1 MRLLS
6 RAAASISRR
15 LGRPEILAAVDAHAR
30 QAQLEDVG
38 LRVALATALR
48 GEGTYVD
55 VGTNRGQVLRE
66 ALRVAPN
73 GHHIAFEPI
82 PVLAARIAEAF
93 PTVDCR
99 QRALAAAAGEAEF
112 CHFTKLDGWSG
123 LRRSPAI
130 SDERGAP
137 EYIRVEVST
146 LDAEL
151 AELTPSV
158 IKVDVEGA
166 ELAVLEGG
174 RGVLQRARPLLIV
187 EHVAEAT
194 ALYDASSEALWD
206 LLGDLG
212 YEVFAAS
219 GEGPFTRQS
228 FAQAGAV
235 VNWLAAPLEAVRS
248 PAG

>member
-6 RAAASISRR
+6 RAAARISRR

-30 QAQLEDVG
+30 QAQREEIGVQ
-38 LRVALATALR
+38 VALATALR
-48 GEGTYVD
+48 GGGTYVD
-55 VGTNRGQVLRE
+55 VGANRGQVLRE

-82 PVLAARIAEAF
+82 PALAASIAQAF

-99 QRALAAAAGEAEF
+99 ARALAATRGEAEF

-137 EYIRVEVST
+137 EYIKVEVST
-146 LDAEL
+146 LDEEL
-151 AELTPSV
+151 AEITPSV
-158 IKVDVEGA
+158 IKIDVEGA

-174 RGVLQRARPLLIV
+174 RELLQRARPLLIV
-187 EHVAEAT
+187 EHVAAAT
-194 ALYDASSEALWD
+194 ALYGASSEALWD
-206 LLGDLG
+206 LLSELG

-219 GEGPFTRQS
+219 GEGPFLRRP
-228 FAQAGAV
+228 FAEPGAV
-235 VNWLAAPLEAVRS
+235 VNWLAAPLASVRS